1 LRSGRFQ
8 RSRCHP
14 ISRRPARDP
23 LPAGRGGC
31 EHRTLQKALPSKNG
45 RRKILPL
52 ACRNWPRDL
61 LGSGWSGVPARSPFF
76 ENSPLVLSCPRSA
89 WSRTDRRSAARPR
102 SRTDRCSEFSPR
114 LRRGVAQRRTTPTGM
129 VTDPPAEPGAAGGA
143 TAARPTHAL
152 TIAPRKSSASDQIRD
167 AFLKNANKN
176 EAPQLADLADMAVSQ
191 KPGFFRRS
199 ILPTCKNPAKMRDDH
214 GTADR
219 RNGPSLI
226 VCHALH
232 PRRVSPVEPMP

>member
-1 LRSGRFQ
+1 LLHASRGCAAQARRRVGWVLPHPPFPSPLELRSGRFQ

-129 VTDPPAEPGAAGGA
+129 VTDPPAEPGAAGEHRSRPLRDAKQSLQRRHDRSAGDA
-143 TAARPTHAL
+143 ELAQGRGDDPRPTNLMRQAMGVEAL
-152 TIAPRKSSASDQIRD
+152 LKTRQHHVAD
-167 AFLKNANKN
+167 A
-176 EAPQLADLADMAVSQ
+176 
-191 KPGFFRRS
+191 GRR
-199 ILPTCKNPAKMRDDH
+199 LP
-214 GTADR
+214 
-219 RNGPSLI
+219 
-226 VCHALH
+226 VW
-232 PRRVSPVEPMP
+232 